1 MPEDCSPPA
10 NRHPTTSNKS
20 SVRAITRALRVLS
33 LMNQQE
39 MWRLSELHNQTG
51 LPKSTL
57 SRILSTLEQE
67 GYVSSDPKTGLY
79 HLTSAIKTLSSGYRE
94 TIALVDVGA
103 DIAIRVTGQIKW
115 PLAIGLPRETEI
127 AIYFST
133 MSYSPLASFTTTI
146 GFRLN
151 MMKTAMGQA
160 YLAFSTP
167 VERSVMIN
175 LLIPSSAEDTQV
187 QRRSLMKQLEK
198 VAQDGYAARYPS
210 VENETATLAVPIIVD
225 GSALGSLGM
234 TTFGK
239 ALTNDVISEH
249 VPILRATAKE
259 MSAAYLAK
267 GS

>member
-1 MPEDCSPPA
+1 MPDNCSLPDNEGPRA
-10 NRHPTTSNKS
+10 TDKNA
-20 SVRAITRALRVLS
+20 VRAITRALRVIS

-39 MWRLSELHNQTG
+39 LWRLSELHQQTG
-51 LPKSTL
+51 LAKSTL
-57 SRILSTLEQE
+57 SRILHTLERE
-67 GYVSSDPKTGLY
+67 GYVASDAKTGLY

-133 MSYSPLASFTTTI
+133 MPYSPLASFTTTI
-146 GFRLN
+146 GYRLN
-151 MMKTAMGQA
+151 MMKTAMGRA
-160 YLAFSTP
+160 YLAFSTT
-167 VERSVMIN
+167 VEREVIVN
-175 LLIPSSAEDTQV
+175 LLVHHGTDDVEA
-187 QRRSLMKQLEK
+187 RRRIFIRQLDD
-198 VAQDGYAARYPS
+198 VAQNGYATRYPS

-239 ALTNDVISEH
+239 ALTKEVVLEH
-249 VPILRATAKE
+249 APILRATAAE
-259 MSAAYLAK
+259 IGAAYLAK
-267 GS
+267 GG